1 MLKSPLPIAIA
12 LIFILIVFEVGIS
25 SIPILA
31 IVSGLGFLVWISYR
45 GIQLTFEDIKEEQSA
60 TRMDKSL
67 QEVNSFLISEKEKK
81 SFKFI
86 IEQEYQN
93 FPEVAQAINSGKFD
107 INFLAK
113 RFKNFEQNCHSQTEN
128 LIKNSA
134 YFRDVNSVKFLSF
147 DLLAIF
153 LTIRAILLANC
164 IEPIIDKYLNILLR
178 KRKFLITKD
187 DYGDYQFEDWFR
199 ELNIFYQSKIEPNLI
214 SFQNNFLITSDFFK
228 TDYRK
233 EIYLETAG
241 SGQNLQIILIDLIEK
256 ILELKNQDQK
266 IKSLEY
272 SKNMD
277 GLQYEIFIQSYF
289 LDLGFDAQITKTSGD
304 QGVDVVVEI
313 DSRKIA
319 IQCKHYNSSK
329 IGNDSVQQVYSAK
342 EFFDFDVAAVITNN
356 EFTKHAKQLA
366 EKLKVHLLH
375 HDELDHFV
383 DKIRLKNC

>member
-1 MLKSPLPIAIA
+1 M
-12 LIFILIVFEVGIS
+12 
-25 SIPILA
+25 
-31 IVSGLGFLVWISYR
+31 
-45 GIQLTFEDIKEEQSA
+45 
-60 TRMDKSL
+60 
-67 QEVNSFLISEKEKK
+67 
-81 SFKFI
+81 
-86 IEQEYQN
+86 
-93 FPEVAQAINSGKFD
+93 
-107 INFLAK
+107 
-113 RFKNFEQNCHSQTEN
+113 
-128 LIKNSA
+128 
-134 YFRDVNSVKFLSF
+134 
-147 DLLAIF
+147 
-153 LTIRAILLANC
+153 
-164 IEPIIDKYLNILLR
+164 
-178 KRKFLITKD
+178 ITKD